1 MVFTS
6 SLQMISSSLRV
17 MINDKI
23 HLVRIVED
31 TILVVNHCGCNRG
44 SYRSDKDRV
53 SSEGSE
59 M

>member
-1 MVFTS
+1 
-6 SLQMISSSLRV
+6 MISSSLRV